1 MCARSQERFEVCL
14 ITYFVLVNNIRQAF
28 LVSRWISGKV
38 LCLSLVYDVTAPR
51 ACRVE

>member
-1 MCARSQERFEVCL
+1 MCVRSQERFEVCL
-14 ITYFVLVNNIRQAF
+14 ITYFVLVNIRQA
-28 LVSRWISGKV
+28 LLDGRWISAKV